1 LDQRTDGPIDGAT
14 LERLAASCGGGAE
27 GWAFVRE
34 LIHTFLEEAPAQL
47 ATLRNAVGEAE
58 ANEAR
63 LAAHTLKSNAATFGA
78 ISFMDV
84 CRELEAAST
93 RGELGGDVATALVEQ
108 AELEWE
114 RARDALG
121 RVGPGG
127 AG

>member
-1 LDQRTDGPIDGAT
+1 MTDGPIDGAT

-34 LIHTFLEEAPAQL
+34 LIDTFLEEAPAQL
-47 ATLRNAVGEAE
+47 AALRHAVEQAE

-63 LAAHTLKSNAATFGA
+63 LAAHTLKSNGATFGA
-78 ISFMDV
+78 SPFTDV

-93 RGELGGDVATALVEQ
+93 RGELGGDAATALVER

-121 RVGPGG
+121 RVGAGG
-127 AG
+127 TG